1 MNLREAEQKDSEII
15 YMMGYD
21 AWGDGLSESDYIETC
36 KSSKKYASGKWYVL
50 ESENKVLLSSLLIH
64 NLNHLNSGTGL
75 EIRGIGSVST
85 PLDLRRQGYG
95 SNIIESTMLNINKDI
110 PIDIWLLYSDIGA
123 DFYNKLKFEALPDS
137 FQKKSSSLLMAYSKP
152 DIWNINT
159 NIPRIEIPNY
169 F

>member
-1 MNLREAEQKDSEII
+1 MNLREAKQKDYKII

-21 AWGDGLSESDYIETC
+21 AWGDGLSESDYLETC

-50 ESENKVLLSSLLIH
+50 ESDGQVLLGSLLIH

-85 PLDLRRQGYG
+85 PLYLRSKGYG
-95 SNIIESTMLNINKDI
+95 SKIIESTMLYINKDI
-110 PIDIWLLYSDIGA
+110 PIDIWFLYSDIGSK
-123 DFYNKLKFEALPDS
+123 FYNRLKFEALPDS
-137 FQKKSSSLLMAYSKP
+137 FQKKSSSLLMAFSKP

-159 NIPRIEIPNY
+159 NIPQIEIPKY